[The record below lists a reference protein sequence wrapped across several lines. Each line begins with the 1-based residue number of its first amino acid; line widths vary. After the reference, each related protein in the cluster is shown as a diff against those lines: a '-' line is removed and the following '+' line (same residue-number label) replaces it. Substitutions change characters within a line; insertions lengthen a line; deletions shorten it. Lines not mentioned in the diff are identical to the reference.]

1 MSGSS
6 SSSSSDKLL
15 LAAIDLIADRG
26 YKCVTTK
33 EIAAAA
39 GLSEMTLFRHFGS
52 KQNLLE
58 SAFDRFHYAGEMQ
71 KLFAEKLVWELET
84 DLLLISR
91 TYHDIMNRN
100 RKMLQISLKESGS
113 LPGFREK
120 TQRHPRQLKE
130 FLTDY
135 FVKMAERGKMIST
148 NPELQAVSF
157 MWMNY
162 GAFMNN
168 RDGWGEGTFAEIPL
182 DDFIRESVK
191 VFTKALA
198 P

>member
-58 SAFDRFHYAGEMQ
+58 TAFDRFHYAGEMQ

-130 FLTDY
+130 FLTGY

>member
-1 MSGSS
+1 MSGST
-6 SSSSSDKLL
+6 SDKLL
-15 LAAIDLIADRG
+15 LAAIDLIADKG

-58 SAFDRFHYAGEMQ
+58 SAFDRFHYAGEMR

-100 RKMLQISLKESGS
+100 RKMIQISLKESVS

-135 FVKMAERGKMIST
+135 FVKMEERGKMVSA
-148 NPELQAVSF
+148 NPELHAVSF

-168 RDGWGEGTFAEIPL
+168 RDGWGEGTFADIPL

-191 VFTKALA
+191 VFVKALT